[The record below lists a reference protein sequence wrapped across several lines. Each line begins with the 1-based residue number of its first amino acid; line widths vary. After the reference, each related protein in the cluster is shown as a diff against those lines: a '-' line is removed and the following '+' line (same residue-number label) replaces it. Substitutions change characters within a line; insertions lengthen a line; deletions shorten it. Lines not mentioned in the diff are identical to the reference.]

1 MAGLVPGHPG
11 LACDNK
17 DVDARNKSG
26 HDERESRAKERGRNN
41 VLKLTLAASLAL
53 ASLVTSAHGQ
63 DAVDVAKAK
72 AEGKVIWYTSTPIE
86 QGQKIA
92 DAFQKETG
100 IKVEMFRSGGSAILR
115 RFQQEMDA
123 GRVAVDV
130 LTHSEPPAA
139 KALGKKGL
147 FLAFKPKNFDKVPDA
162 ARDPNGLFVGQRLNM
177 MTHYLRSDKVAAAD
191 EPKTWDDLLDPK
203 YKGKLVMTDPSFT
216 SLQVS
221 VVGTM
226 SKARGWGFYEKL
238 RANDVM
244 IVQGNQQVSDMLK
257 RGERL
262 IAVGA
267 LDSYAAD
274 LKKEGHP
281 IKTLYP
287 PDGIFVI
294 PSPTSVVKGSPNPN
308 AARLFAEFM
317 IGDTAQKIFPA
328 DGGYSARTDI
338 APPPGSPDLT
348 SLKILAVDDDYI
360 EKETPRIKRRFN
372 EIFQ

>member
-1 MAGLVPGHPG
+1 MM
-11 LACDNK
+11 
-17 DVDARNKSG
+17 
-26 HDERESRAKERGRNN
+26 
-41 VLKLTLAASLAL
+41 LKLTLALMATVVAL
-53 ASLVTSAHGQ
+53 AHALAPAHAE

-72 AEGKVIWYTSTPIE
+72 AEGKVVWYTSTPIE

-115 RFQQEMDA
+115 RFQQETDA
-123 GRVAVDV
+123 GRIAVDV
-130 LTHSEPPAA
+130 LTHSEPAA
-139 KALGKKGL
+139 ANALGKKGL

-162 ARDPNGLFVGQRLNM
+162 AKDANGLFVGQRLNM
-177 MTHYLRSDKVAAAD
+177 MTHYLRSDKIPAAE
-191 EPKTWDDLLDPK
+191 EPKTWDDLLDAR

-221 VVGTM
+221 VVGM
-226 SKARGWGFYEKL
+226 MAKARGWGFYEKL
-238 RANDVM
+238 KANDVM
-244 IVQGNQQVSDMLK
+244 IVQGNQQISDMLK

-267 LDSYAAD
+267 LDSYAAN

-287 PDGIFVI
+287 ADGVFVI

-308 AARLFAEFM
+308 AAKLFAEFM
-317 IGDTAQKIFPA
+317 LGDTAQRIFPA
-328 DGGYSARTDI
+328 AGGYSARIDI
-338 APPPGSPDLT
+338 PPPPGSPDLD
-348 SLKILAVDDDYI
+348 SLKIIAVDDGYI
-360 EKETPRIKRRFN
+360 EKETARIKRRFS

>member
-1 MAGLVPGHPG
+1 M
-11 LACDNK
+11 
-17 DVDARNKSG
+17 
-26 HDERESRAKERGRNN
+26 
-41 VLKLTLAASLAL
+41 LKPTLAIAL
-53 ASLVTSAHGQ
+53 LVTLVAPARAQ
-63 DAVDVAKAK
+63 DAIDVAKAK
-72 AEGKVIWYTSTPIE
+72 AEGKVVWYTSTPIE

-100 IKVEMFRSGGSAILR
+100 IKVEMFRSGGSSILR

-130 LTHSEPPAA
+130 LTHSEPAA
-139 KALGKKGL
+139 ANALGKKG
-147 FLAFKPKNFDKVPDA
+147 FFVAFKPVNFDKVPEA
-162 ARDPNGLFVGQRLNM
+162 AKDPNGLFVGQRLNM

-226 SKARGWGFYEKL
+226 AKARGWPFYEKL
-238 RANDVM
+238 RGNDVM

-262 IAVGA
+262 IAV
-267 LDSYAAD
+267 
-274 LKKEGHP
+274 
-281 IKTLYP
+281 
-287 PDGIFVI
+287 
-294 PSPTSVVKGSPNPN
+294 
-308 AARLFAEFM
+308 FAQFM

-328 DGGYSARTDI
+328 DGGYSARVDI
-338 APPPGSPDLT
+338 APPEGSPDLK
-348 SLKILAVDDDYI
+348 SLKIIPVDDDYI
-360 EKETPRIKRRFN
+360 EKETGRIKRRFN

>member
-1 MAGLVPGHPG
+1 M
-11 LACDNK
+11 
-17 DVDARNKSG
+17 
-26 HDERESRAKERGRNN
+26 
-41 VLKLTLAASLAL
+41 LKLTLILMAVVLAGAGAL
-53 ASLVTSAHGQ
+53 APARAQ

-72 AEGKVIWYTSTPIE
+72 AEGKVTWYTSTPIG

-92 DAFQKETG
+92 DAFEKETG

-115 RFQQEMDA
+115 RFQQELDA

-130 LTHSEPPAA
+130 LTHSEPAA
-139 KALGKKGL
+139 ANALGKKGL
-147 FLAFKPKNFDKVPDA
+147 FVAFKPKNFDKVPDA
-162 ARDPNGLFVGQRLNM
+162 AKDANGLFVGQRLNM
-177 MTHYLRSDKVAAAD
+177 MTHYLRSDKVAEAD
-191 EPKTWDDLLDPK
+191 EPKSWDDLLDPR

-226 SKARGWGFYEKL
+226 AKARGWGFYEKL
-238 RANDVM
+238 KANDVM
-244 IVQGNQQVSDMLK
+244 IVQGNQQASDTLK

-287 PDGIFVI
+287 SDGLFVI
-294 PSPTSVVKGSPNPN
+294 PSPTSVVKGSPSPN
-308 AARLFAEFM
+308 AAKLFAEFM
-317 IGDTAQKIFPA
+317 IGDTVQKMFSA
-328 DGGYSARTDI
+328 EGGYSARTDI
-338 APPPGSPDLT
+338 AAPQGSPDLKT
-348 SLKILAVDDDYI
+348 LKILAVDNDHI
-360 EKETPRIKRRFN
+360 EKETGRIKRRFN

>member
-1 MAGLVPGHPG
+1 MMSFKYALCG
-11 LACDNK
+11 A
-17 DVDARNKSG
+17 
-26 HDERESRAKERGRNN
+26 
-41 VLKLTLAASLAL
+41 TLLAL
-53 ASLVTSAHGQ
+53 ASLLAPAHAQ
-63 DAVDVAKAK
+63 DALDVAKAK

-130 LTHSEPPAA
+130 LTHSEPAA
-139 KALGKKGL
+139 ANALGKKGL

-162 ARDPNGLFVGQRLNM
+162 AKNANGLFVGQRLNM
-177 MTHYLRSDKVAAAD
+177 MTHYVRSDKVAAAD
-191 EPKTWDDLLDPK
+191 EPKTWDDLLDPR

-226 SKARGWGFYEKL
+226 AKARGWGFYEKL
-238 RANDVM
+238 RGNDVM

-287 PDGIFVI
+287 GDGLFVI

-308 AARLFAEFM
+308 AAKLFAEFM
-317 IGDTAQKIFPA
+317 IGDTVQKMFPA
-328 DGGYSARTDI
+328 EGGYSARIDI
-338 APPPGSPDLT
+338 AAPQGSPDLK
-348 SLKILAVDDDYI
+348 SLKIIAVDDDYI
-360 EKETPRIKRRFN
+360 EKEISRIKRRFN

>member
-1 MAGLVPGHPG
+1 MTIPRTGLSAAILMAIAGLALP
-11 LACDNK
+11 
-17 DVDARNKSG
+17 AR
-26 HDERESRAKERGRNN
+26 A
-41 VLKLTLAASLAL
+41 
-53 ASLVTSAHGQ
+53 Q
-63 DAVDVAKAK
+63 DAVDMDKAK
-72 AEGKVIWYTSTPIE
+72 QEGKVVWYTSTPIE

-92 DAFQKETG
+92 EAFQKEYG

-115 RFQQEMDA
+115 RFQQETDA

-130 LTHSEPPAA
+130 LTHSEPAA
-139 KALGKKGL
+139 ANALGKKGL
-147 FLAFKPKNFDKVPDA
+147 FVAFKPKNYEKVPDA
-162 ARDPNGLFVGQRLNM
+162 AKDPNGLFVGQRLNL

-191 EPKTWDDLLDPK
+191 EPKTWSDLLEAK

-216 SLQVS
+216 SLAVS
-221 VVGTM
+221 VVGM
-226 SKARGWGFYEKL
+226 IAKERGWSFYEKL
-238 RANDVM
+238 RANEVL
-244 IVQGNQQVSDMLK
+244 IVPGNQQVADMLK

-287 PDGIFVI
+287 SDGLFVI

-308 AARLFAEFM
+308 AAKLFAEFM

-328 DGGYSARTDI
+328 DGGYSVRIDI
-338 APPPGSPDLT
+338 APPQGSPDLK
-348 SLKILAVDDDYI
+348 SLKILNVDNDYI
-360 EKETPRIKRRFN
+360 EKETGRIKRRFN

>member
-1 MAGLVPGHPG
+1 MVNPRYVFTAAAL
-11 LACDNK
+11 
-17 DVDARNKSG
+17 
-26 HDERESRAKERGRNN
+26 
-41 VLKLTLAASLAL
+41 LAAALLAP
-53 ASLVTSAHGQ
+53 AHAQ
-63 DAVDVAKAK
+63 DAVDPAKAK
-72 AEGKVIWYTSTPIE
+72 AEGKVIWYTSTPIG
-86 QGQKIA
+86 QGQKIV

-130 LTHSEPPAA
+130 LTHSEPAA
-139 KALGKKGL
+139 ANALGKKG
-147 FLAFKPKNFDKVPDA
+147 FFVAFKPKNFDKVPDA
-162 ARDPNGLFVGQRLNM
+162 AKDPNGLFVGQRLNM

-191 EPKTWDDLLDPK
+191 EPKTWDDLLSPK
-203 YKGKLVMTDPSFT
+203 YKGMLVMTDPSYT

-221 VVGTM
+221 VVGMM
-226 SKARGWGFYEKL
+226 SKARGWSFYEKL
-238 RANDVM
+238 RGNDVM
-244 IVQGNQQVSDMLK
+244 IVQGNQQVADALK

-274 LKKEGHP
+274 LKKGGHP

-287 PDGIFVI
+287 SDGLFVI

-308 AARLFAEFM
+308 AAKLFAEFM

-328 DGGYSARTDI
+328 DGGYSSRIDI
-338 APPPGSPDLT
+338 APPAGSPDLG
-348 SLKILAVDDDYI
+348 SLKILAVDNDFI
-360 EKETPRIKRRFN
+360 EKEAPRIKKRFN